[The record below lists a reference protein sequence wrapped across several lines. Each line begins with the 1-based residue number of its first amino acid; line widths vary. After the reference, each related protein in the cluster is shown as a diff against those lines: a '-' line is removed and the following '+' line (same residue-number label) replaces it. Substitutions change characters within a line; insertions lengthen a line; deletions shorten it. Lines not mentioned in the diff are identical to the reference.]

1 MKLNQSVQQVL
12 SELAPYVL
20 LAEKLGRMV
29 VQLVAGGSG
38 IKHVKVVYKSSRNP
52 DDLDTSLLRAMI
64 TKGIIEPISSAFV
77 NLVNADFTAKQRG
90 LRISEERVVVNGS
103 PEFPLTSIQ
112 VLLSNVESKFLSALS
127 EEAGEIRV
135 EGRVIYGVPHLTKVG
150 PFSVDVSLDGNVI
163 LCRQLDQPGLIGHVG
178 NILSEQNVNVSFM
191 SVGRNA
197 SRKQAIMAIGVDEEP
212 NKDTLQK
219 IGEVPA
225 IEEFVFLKL

>member
-112 VLLSNVESKFLSALS
+112 VLMSNVESKFLSALS

-135 EGRVIYGVPHLTKVG
+135 EGRVIYGVPHLSKVG